1 MKATVEI
8 VQHRLDNSV
17 TGLESSKQGLEQ
29 KFREEKEASQ
39 AILDY
44 LNQHYNV
51 CGTNTL
57 Y

>member
-17 TGLESSKQGLEQ
+17 TGLEGSNQGLEQ
-29 KFREEKEASQ
+29 KLREEKEASQ

-51 CGTNTL
+51 CD
-57 Y
+57 

>member
-17 TGLESSKQGLEQ
+17 TGLEGSNQGLEQ
-29 KFREEKEASQ
+29 KLREEKEASQ

-51 CGTNTL
+51 CDYDTI